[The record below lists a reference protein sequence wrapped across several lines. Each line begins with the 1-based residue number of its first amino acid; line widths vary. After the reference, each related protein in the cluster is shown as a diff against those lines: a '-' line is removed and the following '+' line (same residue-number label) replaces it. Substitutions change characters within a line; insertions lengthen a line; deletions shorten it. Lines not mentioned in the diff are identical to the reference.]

1 MRAKKRSNT
10 SEDRA
15 GQTFCYLTSN
25 AKLSRFGAL
34 LHSSEDNEAVIKMMM
49 NSRSPTMRHVSRTHR
64 VALDWP
70 FDRIN
75 LDPKIQNKDLD
86 TKNQPADI
94 LTKSNFTRE
103 EWNHLLLLLNIMSFF
118 DVLQQPFQHRWNEF
132 VPSQCDHITQQRRVP
147 GEGPPHTHYG
157 KSPTGRQNE
166 ADGDET

>member
-1 MRAKKRSNT
+1 MQVFAWTAFPFRSIDVLHSSSNQPRARCNLYRDTQSEKSSNVRTKKRSNT

-34 LHSSEDNEAVIKMMM
+34 LYSSEDNDAVIKMMM
-49 NSRSPTMRHVSRTHR
+49 NSRSPTMRQVSRTHR

-94 LTKSNFTRE
+94 LTKAISPVRNGTTF
-103 EWNHLLLLLNIMSFF
+103 SFC
-118 DVLQQPFQHRWNEF
+118 
-132 VPSQCDHITQQRRVP
+132 ST
-147 GEGPPHTHYG
+147 
-157 KSPTGRQNE
+157 S
-166 ADGDET
+166 